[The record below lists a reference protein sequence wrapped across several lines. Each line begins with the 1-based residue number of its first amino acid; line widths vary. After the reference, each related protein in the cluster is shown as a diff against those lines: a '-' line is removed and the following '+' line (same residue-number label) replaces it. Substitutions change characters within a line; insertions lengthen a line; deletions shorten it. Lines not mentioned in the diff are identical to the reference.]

1 MTKSYSIGELARA
14 SGCKAETIRYYERI
28 GLLPTPD
35 RQPSGYRAYGDADV
49 RRLRFVRHGR
59 ALGFPIDAIRELLAL
74 ADRPNRDCA
83 AADRL
88 CSAQL
93 AEVREKIQALRRLE
107 AELTRILDQ
116 CRGGRIADCRVIET
130 LSE

>member
-1 MTKSYSIGELARA
+1 MAECYSIGELARA

-28 GLLPTPD
+28 GLIPRPD
-35 RQPSGYRAYGDADV
+35 RRPSGYRAYGAADV
-49 RRLRFVRHGR
+49 QRLRFVRHGR
-59 ALGFPIDAIRELLAL
+59 ALGFSLDAIRELLAL
-74 ADRPNRDCA
+74 ADQPNRDCA

-93 AEVREKIQALRRLE
+93 EEIREKIHALQRLE
-107 AELTRILDQ
+107 AELARTLEQ